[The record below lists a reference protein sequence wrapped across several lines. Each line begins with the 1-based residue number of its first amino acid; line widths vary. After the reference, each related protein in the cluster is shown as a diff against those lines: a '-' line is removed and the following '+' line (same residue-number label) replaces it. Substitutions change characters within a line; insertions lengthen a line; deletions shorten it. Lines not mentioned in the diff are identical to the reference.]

1 MKWLKCGYN
10 CLGLCGD
17 LCLNLCRKCNVW
29 EFGKIFNVKLIF
41 KVEFQECGYVFDFS
55 IFDKYMESV
64 ENVNVLKRC
73 LKCLKFIFWYLCY
86 SVELKN

>member
-1 MKWLKCGYN
+1 MCNWLKCDELCMKWLKCGYN

-41 KVEFQECGYVFDFS
+41 KVEF
-55 IFDKYMESV
+55 
-64 ENVNVLKRC
+64 
-73 LKCLKFIFWYLCY
+73 
-86 SVELKN
+86 